1 MRGVHEAAMASNIV
15 FLLDV
20 DNTLLDNDRIISD
33 LREHLVQE
41 VGREHADSYWAC
53 FEKIRTELGYA
64 DYLGALQRYRIEYPR
79 DPHLLTVSRFLFDY
93 AFADRLFPHALE
105 VIHHLKQWGKVVI
118 VSDGDVVFQP
128 LKIERSGIGK
138 AVDGHVLIYIH
149 KEKETDD
156 VQQRYPANHYIM
168 FDDKLHV
175 LAGMKQCCPRVSTVF
190 IRQGHYAHDKEIL
203 DRSPSADV
211 TLKSIGD
218 VLTYDVNTL
227 IGSMK

>member
-1 MRGVHEAAMASNIV
+1 MASNIV

-33 LREHLVQE
+33 LREHLMQE

-79 DPHLLTVSRFLFDY
+79 DPHVLTVSRFLLDY

-105 VIHHLKQWGKVVI
+105 VIQHLKQWGKVVI

-156 VQQRYPANHYIM
+156 VQQHYPADHYVM

-211 TLKSIGD
+211 SLKSIGD
-218 VLTYDVNTL
+218 VLTYDVKTL